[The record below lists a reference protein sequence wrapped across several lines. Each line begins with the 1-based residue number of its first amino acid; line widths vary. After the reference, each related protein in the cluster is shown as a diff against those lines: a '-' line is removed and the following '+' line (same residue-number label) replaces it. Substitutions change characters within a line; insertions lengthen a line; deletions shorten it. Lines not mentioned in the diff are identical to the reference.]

1 MEAPAMMPPPS
12 IKSINASIKKEEEF
26 RTYSITDTS
35 ERVIQHYKDM
45 RTNQTVKF
53 YNRMEHKY
61 SFENGAYRRL
71 MTIEEAFVEL
81 ENYIDASDPDMDLPN
96 LLHLLQTAEGIRN
109 AGHPDWLQLVGL
121 LHDVGKIMFLWGD
134 GADGQDGYSPKG
146 KQWALG
152 GDTWV
157 VGCRIPNEAVVF
169 PEFNPLNPDMSNS
182 QYNTKYGMYEPNC
195 GLDDLKFA
203 WGHDEY
209 MYRMLVANDCSIPRE
224 GLDMVRYHS
233 AYPWHDKGAYRH
245 LMKPDDY
252 ERIKWVQLFNKF
264 DLYTKDGN
272 NELRGEKMKEQLW
285 PYYLGLLEKYGLGGK
300 LKW

>member
-1 MEAPAMMPPPS
+1 MQRWRLQFAGFDFILAENADGRGKTPVSKSAGEGVESTMHDTTTYRMKLQISISKHHRHQTPSTTMEAPAMMPPPS

-169 PEFNPLNPDMSNS
+169 PEFNPLNPDMSNP
-182 QYNTKYGMYEPNC
+182 QYNTKYGIYEQNC
-195 GLDDLKFA
+195 GLDELRFA

-209 MYRMLVANDCSIPRE
+209 MYRMLGECTC
-224 GLDMVRYHS
+224 
-233 AYPWHDKGAYRH
+233 
-245 LMKPDDY
+245 
-252 ERIKWVQLFNKF
+252 
-264 DLYTKDGN
+264 DL
-272 NELRGEKMKEQLW
+272 
-285 PYYLGLLEKYGLGGK
+285 K
-300 LKW
+300 LNCNARCFF